1 LDFTVGAA
9 LAGYGLNDGALEFEG
24 VGLGE
29 DNLNF
34 AAVKGIGG
42 VPGLDDVSTGW

>member
-1 LDFTVGAA
+1 LDFAVGAA
-9 LAGYGLNDGALEFEG
+9 WASYGLNGGALEFEG

-29 DNLNF
+29 GNLDF

>member
-1 LDFTVGAA
+1 LDFAVGAA

-29 DNLNF
+29 GDLDF
-34 AAVKGIGG
+34 AAARGIGG
-42 VPGLDDVSTGW
+42 VAGLDDVSTGW